1 MTDRAR
7 ASNWS
12 SGSASGDSY
21 RTSTLRER
29 EMERGET
36 VSVRGENFVQYY
48 IRSVHV

>member
-29 EMERGET
+29 ERGET
-36 VSVRGENFVQYY
+36 VSVRGENLVQYY